1 MPWVW
6 HLPALPD
13 TRCQS
18 RPWGPPCPAEWPRSL
33 KPLSPCCSSC
43 SREVP
48 PSAPQQPQPRAQVH
62 TPTAYHLW
70 GRCQSLALVE
80 VGASVPPM
88 KWREDS
94 PPRSGVFSGGHTMWP
109 LRRTSGFMSHKLR
122 DVVLVSSSQPGAEML
137 PVVLRCLGTS
147 SSRPGCLPASV
158 AIVETAPSLPP
169 PGSARLGGTA
179 CARVS
184 TLVPTHA
191 LALGWMRCSR

>member
-1 MPWVW
+1 MPCRV
-6 HLPALPD
+6 A
-13 TRCQS
+13 Q
-18 RPWGPPCPAEWPRSL
+18 
-33 KPLSPCCSSC
+33 KPEAVVTLLLFLLQGSTPQCSPK
-43 SREVP
+43 P
-48 PSAPQQPQPRAQVH
+48 PSTPQQPQPRARVH
-62 TPTAYHLW
+62 TPTACHLW
-70 GRCQSLALVE
+70 GRCRSLALVE

-137 PVVLRCLGTS
+137 PVVLRCLGTL
-147 SSRPGCLPASV
+147 SRPGCLPASV
-158 AIVETAPSLPP
+158 AIVETAPRLPP

-179 CARVS
+179 CARGS

-191 LALGWMRCSR
+191 LALGWMRRSR